1 MSRRK
6 KNVSLMEEMCRRLV
20 LLTENHLHI
29 TRRELS
35 LKLGYKNESTLQ
47 KVWKGSTFPDSE
59 KLSILSRIQNNIGAR
74 PNIHWLITGE
84 GQPLIQTDS
93 IDQTISNFELTL
105 EEIPVSLANLLQS
118 TVDEINKLRDKGD
131 V

>member
-47 KVWKGSTFPDSE
+47 KVWQGSTFPDSE
-59 KLSILSRIQNNIGAR
+59 KLNILSRIQNNIDAR

-93 IDQTISNFELTL
+93 IEQTMSNFELRL
-105 EEIPVSLANLLQS
+105 EEIPTSLANLLQS
-118 TVDEINKLRDKGD
+118 TVDEIMRLRRKK
-131 V
+131 